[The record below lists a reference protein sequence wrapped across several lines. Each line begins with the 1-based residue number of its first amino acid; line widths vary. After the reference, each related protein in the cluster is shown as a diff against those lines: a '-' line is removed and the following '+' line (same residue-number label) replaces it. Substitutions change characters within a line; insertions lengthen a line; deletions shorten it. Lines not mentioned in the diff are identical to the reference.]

1 LQFFFPV
8 SQLLAPLGIGLFQAV
23 CQAGPGFLHY
33 RFLVRD
39 RPTLESQ
46 AGIGYVM
53 GKDMILAG

>member
-1 LQFFFPV
+1 M
-8 SQLLAPLGIGLFQAV
+8 SQLLSPPGIGLFQAV
-23 CQAGPGFLHY
+23 CEAGPGFLHY

-53 GKDMILAG
+53 GKDKILAG